1 MLDRFKNFIGKNFNT
16 RTFRTSSTGDLFTL
30 RNTDFGKINV
40 ETGMIRRVVE
50 RVTADIE
57 GVNNIGAT
65 VEKPTDRDSLKIRF
79 SVVLEQNYSAQN
91 ISAELVKKVR
101 EILQECFEIADVEIY
116 MRVENVMQSADKKIK
131 RRVR

>member
-79 SVVLEQNYSAQN
+79 SIVLEQNYSAQN